1 MIYISNTEILQIF
14 ESNIY
19 EYKSHAGINPI
30 NGHAHQERFLR
41 SLAPKPDRISRQHG
55 LAPFTMRTYISLL
68 YNACEG

>member
-19 EYKSHAGINPI
+19 EYRSHAGINPI

-41 SLAPKPDRISRQHG
+41 SLAPKPDRISSAWPSSVYGEDLH
-55 LAPFTMRTYISLL
+55 FFVV
-68 YNACEG
+68 